1 MSEVYRQAGEKDAQ
15 QLLDVTYRAYQ
26 LIRELGLHWPAANA
40 DLALIQDN
48 IATNEC
54 YVLEIDGNVE
64 ATITL
69 SKSGEVKAVTDLP
82 FVKWF
87 AVNPER
93 SGKGYGGKLLDWVE
107 EHIIHGKL
115 GASAVTLATA
125 RSIPGWFPCMNA
137 GGMNGFWSWMRRMAT
152 ALCI

>member
-1 MSEVYRQAGEKDAQ
+1 
-15 QLLDVTYRAYQ
+15 
-26 LIRELGLHWPAANA
+26 
-40 DLALIQDN
+40 
-48 IATNEC
+48 
-54 YVLEIDGNVE
+54 VE

-87 AVNPER
+87 AVNPQR
-93 SGKGYGGKLLDWVE
+93 SGQGYGGKLLDWVE

-125 RSIPGWFPCMNA
+125 QKHPWLVPMYERRGYERILELDA
-137 GGMNGFWSWMRRMAT
+137 QNGDGIMYLMRKTLT
-152 ALCI
+152 AQPYFNLKGIER